1 MNLIELLVQHDFWI
15 LIVMAIAS
23 LFAGFIDAIVGGG
36 GLIQFPAFM
45 ILFPNSSV
53 PTAFGTNKIAGLSGT
68 SIAAVQYSKRVQFN
82 WKLLLL
88 TAGTSFVF
96 SFIGAKLVSQ
106 INVNFLKPFIFF
118 VLIAIAIY
126 TFKKKD
132 FGTVATKQLS
142 LQKQYGCGILLGLLI
157 GFYDG
162 FLGPGTGSFLVLG
175 FVVLLGFEFLEAS
188 AYAKVI
194 NCVTN
199 ISALYVFISQGNY
212 ILEIAIIMAISNV
225 IGSIIGSRM
234 AILKGNAF
242 IRKLFL
248 FVVCIMIIRYGYD
261 VFFVRFV
268 LN

>member
-1 MNLIELLVQHDFWI
+1 MNLLELFAQHETYI
-15 LIVMAIAS
+15 LIILAIAS
-23 LFAGFIDAIVGGG
+23 LFAGFIDAVVGGG

-45 ILFPNSSV
+45 ILFPNATI

-68 SIAAVQYSKRVQFN
+68 SIAAVQYAKLVKFN
-82 WKLLLL
+82 WKLLAI
-88 TAGTSFVF
+88 TAISSFLF

-106 INVNFLKPFIFF
+106 INVNILKPFIFF

-132 FGTVATKQLS
+132 FGSISTKKLTKNKKY
-142 LQKQYGCGILLGLLI
+142 LYGLLLGVII

-175 FVVLLGFEFLEAS
+175 FVALLGFEFLEAS

-199 ISALYVFISQGNY
+199 VSALYVFISQGNY
-212 ILEIAIIMAISNV
+212 ILEIAIIMAVSNV

-234 AILKGNAF
+234 AILRGNAF

-261 VFFVRFV
+261 VFF
-268 LN
+268 N

>member
-1 MNLIELLVQHDFWI
+1 MNLLELFAQHDISI
-15 LIVMAIAS
+15 LIIIAFAS

-45 ILFPNSSV
+45 ILFPNSSI

-82 WKLLLL
+82 WKLLTI
-88 TAGTSFVF
+88 TAITSFVF

-106 INVNFLKPFIFF
+106 IDVNILKPFIFF
-118 VLIAIAIY
+118 VLIIIAIY

-132 FGTVATKQLS
+132 FGTIASKKLTENKKYIFGL
-142 LQKQYGCGILLGLLI
+142 LLGVII

-175 FVVLLGFEFLEAS
+175 FVALLGFEFLEAS

-199 ISALYVFISQGNY
+199 VSALYVFISQGDY
-212 ILEIAIIMAISNV
+212 IIEIAIIMAVSNV
-225 IGSIIGSRM
+225 LGSIVGSRM
-234 AILKGNAF
+234 AILKGNTF
-242 IRKLFL
+242 IRKIFL

-261 VFFVRFV
+261 VFF
-268 LN
+268 N

>member
-1 MNLIELLVQHDFWI
+1 MNLLELFAQHDTTI
-15 LIVMAIAS
+15 LFIIAFAS

-45 ILFPNSSV
+45 ILFPNSSI

-68 SIAAVQYSKRVQFN
+68 SIAAVQYAKRIKFN
-82 WKLLLL
+82 WKLLAI
-88 TAGTSFVF
+88 TATSSFLF
-96 SFIGAKLVSQ
+96 SFIGAKLVSI

-132 FGTVATKQLS
+132 FGTIPTKKLTEKKKY
-142 LQKQYGCGILLGLLI
+142 LFGLLLGILI

-175 FVVLLGFEFLEAS
+175 FVALLGFEFLEAS

-199 ISALYVFISQGNY
+199 VSALYVFISQGNY
-212 ILEIAIIMAISNV
+212 IIEIALIMAVSNV

-234 AILKGNAF
+234 AILKGNEF
-242 IRKLFL
+242 IRKIFL

-261 VFFVRFV
+261 VWC
-268 LN
+268 

>member
-1 MNLIELLVQHDFWI
+1 MNLLELFAQHDTTI
-15 LIVMAIAS
+15 LFIIAFAS

-45 ILFPNSSV
+45 ILFPNSSI

-68 SIAAVQYSKRVQFN
+68 SIAAVQYAKRIKFN
-82 WKLLLL
+82 WKLLAI
-88 TAGTSFVF
+88 TAISSFVF
-96 SFIGAKLVSQ
+96 SFIGAKLVSI

-118 VLIAIAIY
+118 VLIGIAIY

-132 FGTVATKQLS
+132 FGSISTKKLTEKKKY
-142 LQKQYGCGILLGLLI
+142 LFGLLLGILI

-175 FVVLLGFEFLEAS
+175 FVALLGFEFLEAS

-199 ISALYVFISQGNY
+199 VSALYVFISQGNY
-212 ILEIAIIMAISNV
+212 IIEIAIIMAVSNV

-234 AILKGNAF
+234 AILKGNEF
-242 IRKLFL
+242 IRKIFL

-261 VFFVRFV
+261 VWC
-268 LN
+268 

>member
-1 MNLIELLVQHDFWI
+1 MNLLELFAQHDSTIIFI
-15 LIVMAIAS
+15 ISFAS

-45 ILFPNSSV
+45 ILFPNSTI

-68 SIAAVQYSKRVQFN
+68 SIAAVQYAKRIKFN
-82 WKLLLL
+82 WKLLAI
-88 TAGTSFVF
+88 TAISSFVF
-96 SFIGAKLVSQ
+96 SFIGAKLVSI

-118 VLIAIAIY
+118 VLIGIAIY

-132 FGTVATKQLS
+132 FGSIPTKKLTEKKKY
-142 LQKQYGCGILLGLLI
+142 LFGLLLGILI

-175 FVVLLGFEFLEAS
+175 FVALLGFEFLEAS

-199 ISALYVFISQGNY
+199 VSALYVFISQGNY
-212 ILEIAIIMAISNV
+212 IIEIAIIMAVSNV
-225 IGSIIGSRM
+225 IGSLIGSRM
-234 AILKGNAF
+234 AILRGNEF
-242 IRKLFL
+242 IRKIFL

-261 VFFVRFV
+261 VWC
-268 LN
+268 

>member
-1 MNLIELLVQHDFWI
+1 MNLLELFAQHDISIFI
-15 LIVMAIAS
+15 IIAFAS

-45 ILFPNSSV
+45 ILFPNTSV

-68 SIAAVQYSKRVQFN
+68 SIAAVQYAKRVKFN
-82 WKLLLL
+82 WRLL
-88 TAGTSFVF
+88 TMTAITSFVF
-96 SFIGAKLVSQ
+96 SFIGAKLVSR
-106 INVNFLKPFIFF
+106 IDVDVLKPFIFF

-132 FGTVATKQLS
+132 FGTMATKQIADD
-142 LQKQYGCGILLGLLI
+142 KKYFYGIILGILI

-175 FVVLLGFEFLEAS
+175 FVALLGFEFLEAS

-212 ILEIAIIMAISNV
+212 ILEIAIIMAVFNV
-225 IGSIIGSRM
+225 LGSVIGSRM
-234 AILKGNAF
+234 AILKGNTF
-242 IRKLFL
+242 IRKIFL

-261 VFFVRFV
+261 VFFS
-268 LN
+268 

>member
-1 MNLIELLVQHDFWI
+1 MNLLELFVQHEI
-15 LIVMAIAS
+15 LVLIIIAIAS

-45 ILFPNSSV
+45 ILFPNSTI

-68 SIAAVQYSKRVQFN
+68 SIAAVQYAKRVRFN
-82 WKLLLL
+82 WKLLLI
-88 TAGTSFVF
+88 TAISSFVF
-96 SFIGAKLVSQ
+96 SFIGAKLVSK
-106 INVNFLKPFIFF
+106 IDVNILKPFIFF
-118 VLIAIAIY
+118 MLIAIAIY

-132 FGTVATKQLS
+132 FGSIQSKNLTENKKYLFG
-142 LQKQYGCGILLGLLI
+142 LLLGVII

-175 FVVLLGFEFLEAS
+175 FVALLGFEFLEAS

-212 ILEIAIIMAISNV
+212 IIEIAIIMAVSNI
-225 IGSIIGSRM
+225 IGSVIGSRM
-234 AILKGNAF
+234 AILKGNYF
-242 IRKLFL
+242 VRKIFL
-248 FVVCIMIIRYGYD
+248 FVVCIMILRYGYD
-261 VFFVRFV
+261 VFF
-268 LN
+268 N

>member
-1 MNLIELLVQHDFWI
+1 MNLLELFAQHDFSI
-15 LIVMAIAS
+15 LLILAIAS

-36 GLIQFPAFM
+36 GLIQFPALM
-45 ILFPNSSV
+45 ILYPKTPV
-53 PTAFGTNKIAGLSGT
+53 PTVFGTNKIAGLSGT
-68 SIAAVQYSKRVQFN
+68 SIAAVQYAKRVKFN
-82 WKLLLL
+82 WKLLLI
-88 TAGTSFVF
+88 TASSSFIF

-106 INVNFLKPFIFF
+106 IDVSILKPFIFF
-118 VLIAIAIY
+118 MLIAIAIY

-132 FGTVATKQLS
+132 FGSFPTKKLS
-142 LQKQYGCGILLGLLI
+142 ENKKYLYGFILGILI

-175 FVVLLGFEFLEAS
+175 FVALLGFEFLEAS

-199 ISALYVFISQGNY
+199 VSALYVFISQGNY
-212 ILEIAIIMAISNV
+212 IIEIALIMAVSNV

-234 AILKGNAF
+234 AILKGNEF
-242 IRKLFL
+242 IRKIFL

-261 VFFVRFV
+261 VWC
-268 LN
+268 

>member
-1 MNLIELLVQHDFWI
+1 MNLPELFVQHDISI
-15 LIVMAIAS
+15 LIIIAFAS

-45 ILFPNSSV
+45 ILFPNTSV

-68 SIAAVQYSKRVQFN
+68 SIAAVQYAKRIKFN
-82 WKLLLL
+82 WKLLAV
-88 TAGTSFVF
+88 TAITSFVF
-96 SFIGAKLVSQ
+96 SFIGAKLVSR
-106 INVNFLKPFIFF
+106 IDVDILKPFIFF

-132 FGTVATKQLS
+132 FGALATKKIS
-142 LQKQYGCGILLGLLI
+142 DNKKYFYGIVLGILI

-175 FVVLLGFEFLEAS
+175 FVALLGFEFLEAS

-212 ILEIAIIMAISNV
+212 IIEIAIIMAISNV
-225 IGSIIGSRM
+225 LGSIIGSRM
-234 AILKGNAF
+234 AILKGNSF
-242 IRKLFL
+242 IRKIFL

-261 VFFVRFV
+261 VFFS
-268 LN
+268 

>member
-1 MNLIELLVQHDFWI
+1 MNLLELFAQHDIFI
-15 LIVMAIAS
+15 LIIISIAS

-45 ILFPNSSV
+45 ILFPNSSI

-68 SIAAVQYSKRVQFN
+68 SIAAVQYAKRVKFN
-82 WKLLLL
+82 WKLLGI
-88 TAGTSFVF
+88 TAFFSFVF

-106 INVNFLKPFIFF
+106 INVNILKPFIFF
-118 VLIAIAIY
+118 LLIAIAIY

-132 FGTVATKQLS
+132 FGTIGSKKLSDTKKYLF
-142 LQKQYGCGILLGLLI
+142 GILLGILI

-175 FVVLLGFEFLEAS
+175 FVALLGFEFLEAS

-199 ISALYVFISQGNY
+199 VSALYVFLSQGNY
-212 ILEIAIIMAISNV
+212 ILEIAIIMAVSNI

-234 AILKGNAF
+234 AILRGNTF

-248 FVVCIMIIRYGYD
+248 FVVCIMIVRYGYD
-261 VFFVRFV
+261 VFF
-268 LN
+268 N

>member
-1 MNLIELLVQHDFWI
+1 MNLLELFAQHDTSI
-15 LIVMAIAS
+15 LIILAIAS

-45 ILFPNSSV
+45 ILFPNASV

-68 SIAAVQYSKRVQFN
+68 SIAAVQYAKRIKFN
-82 WKLLLL
+82 WKLLVI
-88 TAGTSFVF
+88 TALSSLVF
-96 SFIGAKLVSQ
+96 SFIGAKLVSR
-106 INVNFLKPFIFF
+106 IDVNILKPFIFF
-118 VLIAIAIY
+118 MLIGIAIY

-132 FGTVATKQLS
+132 FGSYPTKKITETRKHLF
-142 LQKQYGCGILLGLLI
+142 GFLLGIII

-175 FVVLLGFEFLEAS
+175 FVAFLGFEFLEAS

-199 ISALYVFISQGNY
+199 VSALYVFISQGNY
-212 ILEIAIIMAISNV
+212 ILEIAIIMAVSNV
-225 IGSIIGSRM
+225 IGSLIGSRM
-234 AILKGNAF
+234 AILRGNAF
-242 IRKLFL
+242 VRKIFL

-261 VFFVRFV
+261 VFFS
-268 LN
+268 